1 MITDNSLLK
10 GICDD
15 DGRTNSAM
23 FYNIGR
29 FVQFF
34 LFVKNTDLMFN
45 SLDHFLNTM
54 CIWIGNGRDKI
65 LFGDRYVGTV
75 ADVSRNP
82 SCSILVDGYIE
93 FASYEDVLKACDDLQ
108 KNYSDNL
115 ILFSD
120 GNVEA
125 CFGVI
130 GIK

>member
-15 DGRTNSAM
+15 GYKTNSAI
-23 FYNIGR
+23 FWQTENLVR
-29 FVQFF
+29 FL
-34 LFVKNTDLMFN
+34 LFVRDTDLMFN

-54 CIWIGNGRDKI
+54 RIWVGKGRNKI

-75 ADVSRNP
+75 ADVSRYPLSN
-82 SCSILVDGYIE
+82 ILVEGYIE
-93 FASYEDVLKACDDLQ
+93 FASYEDTLKAHDDL
-108 KNYSDNL
+108 KTNYADNL

-125 CFGVI
+125 CFGVM